1 MSAAGV
7 GPGHVVL
14 DLGSGDGALLL
25 EAAARGARAVGYELD
40 ATLNAKVCP
49 PLLPRTKRTRRV
61 PHPVL
66 IGHAALPAGR
76 GGEQVQGRGGAEA

>member
-25 EAAARGARAVGYELD
+25 EAAARGARAVGYELN
-40 ATLNAKVCP
+40 ATLNAKVC
-49 PLLPRTKRTRRV
+49 TSS
-61 PHPVL
+61 
-66 IGHAALPAGR
+66 
-76 GGEQVQGRGGAEA
+76 

>member
-66 IGHAALPAGR
+66 IGHAALNAKVCPPP
-76 GGEQVQGRGGAEA
+76 